1 MTRDYVNN
9 IPYIQG
15 QGNLGA
21 VDGSSAAASRYTE
34 VKLDPSADWLLMDGV
49 DSGAVPMVPNYD
61 QRLKEPSLLPVKIPM
76 ILLNG
81 VPKGS
86 IGVGFASIIPPH
98 SVNDVAAATKYVLN
112 CMINGENPT
121 IDKIMETLKGPD
133 FPTGGI
139 VGPTSEIK
147 KMYET
152 GSARLIIRSKATIET
167 NGKSSRIII
176 TEIPYNI
183 TTTDIVNDIAEAV
196 VGKKDTKSKSR
207 LPPTVPEVKAVRDE
221 TTTNRKT
228 KKVDVRIVV
237 DVKNNEDPNVV
248 LEKLMQYTSLQEDFA
263 PNMVALNSN
272 RQPIQ
277 VNIFDIID
285 TWINFRAE
293 CIKRLAAADLERYR
307 DREHVINGLLI
318 ALPMIDT
325 VVEIIKKAKNDED
338 ATVNLMSKL
347 KITSRQAEAILSMQL
362 RRLNGLRRDELA
374 KEKDDVVAKCDYNLN
389 LLVSQEAIVTK
400 IIDELDDTVRRLG
413 SPRKT
418 QIAELGRNVDPRA
431 FITPEACLVSTTI
444 NGYIKRIAS
453 SEFKTQL
460 KGGKG
465 RKGAKVKDDDALHS
479 IISCNSHDQLFA
491 ITNTNAVVR
500 LEAHEVPDNPS
511 GRHAA
516 NLGFEEDEGVCTLLT
531 SVFPIPEAAEAV
543 VATSNGQVKRIKLSD
558 MSSKMTKRLVFYKS
572 SNVDDVVAGAI
583 SLPQGTGDVFLASAY
598 GQGVRFGPDS
608 IRITKRD
615 SGGVRGID
623 LASGDYLV
631 SIGRIDN
638 DSQSILCVTSD
649 GIGKRVTADQFP
661 ALNRGLKGRILI
673 KPKLSAYLVAALVT
687 DNDDVNVII
696 ATKMGMTIRLRV
708 GDIRELGRSAMGAKL
723 ATLNEGDEVI
733 SAAIVPAEIE

>member
-418 QIAELGRNVDPRA
+418 QIKVYSR
-431 FITPEACLVSTTI
+431 
-444 NGYIKRIAS
+444 KAS
-453 SEFKTQL
+453 
-460 KGGKG
+460 
-465 RKGAKVKDDDALHS
+465 
-479 IISCNSHDQLFA
+479 
-491 ITNTNAVVR
+491 
-500 LEAHEVPDNPS
+500 
-511 GRHAA
+511 
-516 NLGFEEDEGVCTLLT
+516 
-531 SVFPIPEAAEAV
+531 
-543 VATSNGQVKRIKLSD
+543 
-558 MSSKMTKRLVFYKS
+558 
-572 SNVDDVVAGAI
+572 
-583 SLPQGTGDVFLASAY
+583 
-598 GQGVRFGPDS
+598 
-608 IRITKRD
+608 
-615 SGGVRGID
+615 
-623 LASGDYLV
+623 V
-631 SIGRIDN
+631 SI
-638 DSQSILCVTSD
+638 
-649 GIGKRVTADQFP
+649 
-661 ALNRGLKGRILI
+661 
-673 KPKLSAYLVAALVT
+673 
-687 DNDDVNVII
+687 
-696 ATKMGMTIRLRV
+696 
-708 GDIRELGRSAMGAKL
+708 
-723 ATLNEGDEVI
+723 
-733 SAAIVPAEIE
+733 